1 MWDLSQPFY
10 LKYTGNK
17 LQVINKDGKLEFEKA
32 AYGGQALE
40 QKPESSGYKVHEVTI
55 KNKVYYFHYDKD
67 RQCNKESGVLP
78 EGNYFV
84 DIDGKSVYG
93 FFYDMEKFFL
103 SRIDIYRT
111 SYLDDK
117 NILIK
122 DNVYRDNFYIHG
134 GSTYLD
140 NKGIE
145 LAKDFDTF
153 FDELSK
159 YNEQKQA
166 FTINNRTPIRV
177 QVEYEK
183 DGWREPLD
191 LMEINI
197 YNSYNN
203 FKPSSAVFGYTRL
216 NTSGLHKVH
225 QGVDLFAIPEITP
238 VYASILCKV
247 INAGYLPE
255 GGNTVILEVDQSMVK
270 FLKNKIEQSMYSL
283 SYESDGEV
291 KYGYTPKLPFG
302 VIDNYNTK
310 SRMFDNSSNF
320 ITFRYLHLHS
330 ICISIGQTLKPGDII
345 GYAGRT
351 GSIAENTPAPH
362 LHIEVLSEQWTQHIG
377 GMHSR
382 INPGYVFSYKTFP
395 NDINLIDN
403 ETIYRQKNWR
413 KILSESKK

>member
-1 MWDLSQPFY
+1 M
-10 LKYTGNK
+10 
-17 LQVINKDGKLEFEKA
+17 QVINKYGKLEFEKA

-103 SRIDIYRT
+103 SRLDIYRT

-197 YNSYNN
+197 YNSYGT
-203 FKPSSAVFGYTRL
+203 FSPSSAVFGYTR
-216 NTSGLHKVH
+216 GDIH
-225 QGVDLFAIPEITP
+225 QGVDLFAPINTEI
-238 VYASILCKV
+238 YASIACKV
-247 INAGYLPE
+247 VVAQKFDV
-255 GGNTVILEVDQSMVK
+255 GGNTVIVQVLDEALPIFKYKYETSKYNIQYKNEIKTDDYRYRK
-270 FLKNKIEQSMYSL
+270 FDISKNI
-283 SYESDGEV
+283 
-291 KYGYTPKLPFG
+291 
-302 VIDNYNTK
+302 
-310 SRMFDNSSNF
+310 
-320 ITFRYLHLHS
+320 ITFRYMHLNK
-330 ICISIGQTLKPGDII
+330 ICVGVDDVLKPGDLI
-345 GYAGRT
+345 GYTGIT
-351 GSIAENTPAPH
+351 GSSAENTKAPH
-362 LHIEVLSEQWTQHIG
+362 LHVEIMSAKWIDYATNG
-377 GMHSR
+377 GGHDR
-382 INPGYVFSYKTFP
+382 LNPGYIFQYETFP
-395 NDINLIDN
+395 
-403 ETIYRQKNWR
+403 T
-413 KILSESKK
+413 SESKIRKEVIDRQQEWVNKLS

>member
-1 MWDLSQPFY
+1 M
-10 LKYTGNK
+10 
-17 LQVINKDGKLEFEKA
+17 QVINKYGKLEFEKA

-103 SRIDIYRT
+103 SRLDIYRT

-183 DGWREPLD
+183 DGWRDPLD
-191 LMEINI
+191 NMEICLFSEGGH
-197 YNSYNN
+197 Y
-203 FKPSSAVFGYTRL
+203 KPWYSSFSATTRDDA
-216 NTSGLHKVH
+216 H
-225 QGVDLFAIPEITP
+225 QGIDLYARVGTP
-238 VYASILCKV
+238 VYACMDGEIISEEWQH
-247 INAGYLPE
+247 NN
-255 GGNTVILEVDQSMVK
+255 GNVILKVTGKQVEILRNMEKKDYQNILYNEIKTESYRK
-270 FLKNKIEQSMYSL
+270 DSL
-283 SYESDGEV
+283 NFKYDSD
-291 KYGYTPKLPFG
+291 
-302 VIDNYNTK
+302 
-310 SRMFDNSSNF
+310 MFV
-320 ITFRYLHLHS
+320 FRYMHLDEVYVTN
-330 ICISIGQTLKPGDII
+330 IGNKKYVKCGQII
-345 GYAGRT
+345 GRSGIKKNANEKYYN
-351 GSIAENTPAPH
+351 SHNPH
-362 LHIEVLSEQWTQHIG
+362 LHFEIASSDKITNNKSDG
-377 GMHSR
+377 GLKHR
-382 INPGYVFSYKTFP
+382 INPRVYINYKIPNLDLSSSY
-395 NDINLIDN
+395 
-403 ETIYRQKNWR
+403 
-413 KILSESKK
+413 ILSVTTCQEYFKSGFGNNAYLNNAYKEFREQVECMLNPAPYRIQQKQ